1 MVAVM
6 KQEHTARP
14 AHHQKREERGVCF
27 GRVAG
32 RTRQDKI
39 VRAVV
44 RGLTPARANMVQ
56 RNGFRGR
63 TRPTVSAHGS
73 VLREQPITM
82 GLS

>member
-1 MVAVM
+1 MIAVM
-6 KQEHTARP
+6 KQEHATRP
-14 AHHQKREERGVCF
+14 AHHQKCEERGVCF

-32 RTRQDKI
+32 RTRQNKI

-44 RGLTPARANMVQ
+44 RGLTAARANMVQ

-63 TRPTVSAHGS
+63 TRPAVSAHGS

-82 GLS
+82 GLH